1 MDGKTIVFDWAAKI
15 SAVGIYKIVSGIK
28 HWLVNYANRNML
40 LWLRNLRTKG
50 ILKPVKSWTIS

>member
-40 LWLRNLRTKG
+40 LWLRNLRIKG
-50 ILKPVKSWTIS
+50 ILKPVKS